1 VAVAPG
7 GKQAAGIRGSGE
19 RKKGSPNFRI
29 PARQLFGYLLLC
41 LVALVFLLPLLW
53 MLSSSLK
60 PEWQVLAN
68 PPVWIPNPPR

>member
-1 VAVAPG
+1 MSQSTSSLSSRRRS
-7 GKQAAGIRGSGE
+7 QARSVLVYA
-19 RKKGSPNFRI
+19 
-29 PARQLFGYLLLC
+29 LLC
-41 LVALVFLLPLLW
+41 LGASVFLLPLFW